1 MSFLQS
7 LFSQP
12 SANATDSKLPSP
24 IKLRIIAF
32 FSGLLFPFAIAP
44 FFIWPLV
51 IISLLGLLIS
61 LRHTSSKEAALRT
74 WLFAFAKFS
83 VGVSWIYVSMHTHGG
98 TPALLAIVM
107 VALFA
112 AFLATFPAIFMYFF
126 QRFYNQTNTSPLLS
140 IFAFASLWFLYEWF
154 RSGFLTG
161 FPWLF
166 AGDAHLYSWLS
177 GWAPILSVYGL
188 SFFSALSAAAVFYA
202 IEQKKISYLA
212 LLIIWPI
219 GFILQGMSWTEVTN
233 ELKVSAV
240 QGNIAQEIKWLPEQR
255 RPTIDSYLQQT
266 RQHWDSDII
275 LWPETAVTVL
285 KDQFQSYL
293 EVINQEA
300 IDEQTTLITGIP
312 FRYTQGPFRGEFH
325 NSIIAVGMGEGLY
338 HKQKL
343 VPFGEY
349 IPLEN
354 MIRGLLP
361 FFDLPMSS
369 FKKGDAQQELLK
381 VEKGEALFL
390 LAPFICYEIV
400 YPQFV
405 ANMAKESDLL
415 ITISNDAWFGDSLG
429 PKQHMAIAQMR
440 ALETQRYL
448 LRSTNTGI
456 TALVNHKGEIVKQL
470 PTQQKA
476 TLTAYAQTRQGLTP
490 FMLLGIW
497 PLVTISLLIL
507 VLGVWRQLTASVRH
521 KT

>member
-1 MSFLQS
+1 MLSPRLT
-7 LFSQP
+7 P
-12 SANATDSKLPSP
+12 RATVL
-24 IKLRIIAF
+24 

-44 FFIWPLV
+44 FFIWPL
-51 IISLLGLLIS
+51 IIVSLIGLLIS
-61 LRHTSSKEAALRT
+61 LRNATSKEAALCT
-74 WLFAFAKFS
+74 WLFGFAKFS

-98 TPALLAIVM
+98 TPAVLAVMM

-112 AFLATFPAIFMYFF
+112 AFLATFPALFMYFF
-126 QRFYNQTNTSPLLS
+126 QRFYNQKETSPLMS
-140 IFAFASLWFLYEWF
+140 IFAFSALWFFYEWF

-166 AGDAHLYSWLS
+166 AGDAHLHSWLS

-188 SFFSALSAAAVFYA
+188 SFFSALTAAALFYSFQ
-202 IEQKKISYLA
+202 QKQPGYLA
-212 LLIIWPI
+212 LLIIWPV
-219 GFILQGMSWTEVTN
+219 GFILQSISWTEVTN

-255 RPTIDSYLQQT
+255 RPTIDSYLEQT

-293 EVINQEA
+293 DVISQEA
-300 IDEQTTLITGIP
+300 TNEQSTLITGIP
-312 FRYTQGPFRGEFH
+312 FRYTQGPFKGEYH
-325 NSIIAVGMGEGLY
+325 NSIVAVGMGEGLY

-369 FKKGDAQQELLK
+369 FKKGSALQELLK
-381 VEKGEALFL
+381 VEKDEALFL
-390 LAPFICYEIV
+390 IAPFICYEIV

-476 TLTAYAQTRQGLTP
+476 TLTAYAQTRQGQTP
-490 FMLLGIW
+490 FMWLGIW
-497 PLVTISLLIL
+497 PLVGISLLIL
-507 VLGVWRQLTASVRH
+507 LLGAWQRLTTSIRH

>member
-1 MSFLQS
+1 MLALQK
-7 LFSQP
+7 FISQP
-12 SANATDSKLPSP
+12 RL
-24 IKLRIIAF
+24 IALI
-32 FSGLLFPFAIAP
+32 SGLLLPLAIAP

-51 IISLLGLLIS
+51 ITSLIGLLVS
-61 LRHTSSKEAALRT
+61 LNGCTSREAAIRT
-74 WLFAFAKFS
+74 WLFGFGKFS
-83 VGVSWIYVSMHTHGG
+83 VGVSWIYVSMNSFGG
-98 TPALLAIVM
+98 TPAILAILM
-107 VALFA
+107 VGLFA
-112 AFLATFPAIFMYFF
+112 AFLATFPALFIYYF
-126 QRFYNQTNTSPLLS
+126 QRFYNNKQTEAYIP
-140 IFAFASLWFLYEWF
+140 IFAFAALWFLYEWF
-154 RSGFLTG
+154 RSWFMTG

-188 SFFSALSAAAVFYA
+188 SFFSALTAAAIYYSVIRKQA
-202 IEQKKISYLA
+202 IYLL

-219 GFILQGMSWTEVTN
+219 GFVLQSISWTQFSD

-255 RPTIDSYLQQT
+255 RPTINTYLEQT

-285 KDQFQSYL
+285 KDQFQVYL
-293 EVINQEA
+293 DTINQEA
-300 IDEQTTLITGIP
+300 LNNKAALITGIP
-312 FRYTQGPFRGEFH
+312 FRYTEGQFKGEFH
-325 NSIIAVGMGEGLY
+325 NSIVAIGTGGGLY

-349 IPLEN
+349 IPLES

-369 FKKGDAQQELLK
+369 FKQGGATQPLLK
-381 VEKGEALFL
+381 VEKKDVLFL
-390 LAPFICYEIV
+390 IAPFICYEIV
-400 YPQFV
+400 YPEFV

-470 PTQQKA
+470 PTQQRA

-490 FMLLGIW
+490 FMRFGLW
-497 PLVTISLLIL
+497 PLLILSLLIL
-507 VLGVWRQLTASVRH
+507 SLGYWQVRKAER
-521 KT
+521 KTSRLKILAGE